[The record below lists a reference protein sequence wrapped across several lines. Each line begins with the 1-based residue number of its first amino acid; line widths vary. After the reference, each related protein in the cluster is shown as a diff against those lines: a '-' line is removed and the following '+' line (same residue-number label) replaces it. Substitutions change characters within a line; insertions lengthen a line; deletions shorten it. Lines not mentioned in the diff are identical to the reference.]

1 MIHCS
6 KGLMMRKNQILK
18 HEISHAVAGW
28 RQFYG
33 NKKLEENS
41 FNLVNNST
49 PKERRA
55 RRDFLINKNSTP
67 DPLAHLG
74 IFLTKTFISC
84 QLCITGLL
92 LDNL

>member
-41 FNLVNNST
+41 FNLEIIQLLK
-49 PKERRA
+49 KEER
-55 RRDFLINKNSTP
+55 
-67 DPLAHLG
+67 G
-74 IFLTKTFISC
+74 EIF
-84 QLCITGLL
+84 
-92 LDNL
+92 